1 MRIATRDSSA
11 VRAAI
16 PMPRGG
22 ACLMTGFPGLETG
35 VDGSGYI
42 DPIALEDTFA
52 DLADHGVRL
61 LLVLPEER
69 ELPGGSFAL
78 LRAQLARHGIE
89 GLFLPVVD
97 FHAPDAGFLQEWA
110 DLGPTLHRIMAE
122 GGRIAAC
129 CQYGAGRSG
138 LTAAWLL
145 IEQGLDAS
153 AAVALVRSHFEDAVE
168 SEAQLQFLQS
178 RAPAAVGTTPGQH
191 SHSNK

>member
-1 MRIATRDSSA
+1 M
-11 VRAAI
+11 
-16 PMPRGG
+16 
-22 ACLMTGFPGLETG
+22 
-35 VDGSGYI
+35 DGSGYI

-61 LLVLPEER
+61 LLVLPEEQ
-69 ELPGGSFAL
+69 ELPEGQLRPVARAIGGATGSRGCSCRWWIFT
-78 LRAQLARHGIE
+78 RPI
-89 GLFLPVVD
+89 
-97 FHAPDAGFLQEWA
+97 AGFLQEWA
-110 DLGPTLHRIMAE
+110 DLGPTLHRIMAK
-122 GGRIAAC
+122 GDRIAAC

-145 IEQGLDAS
+145 IEQGLDAP

-178 RAPAAVGTTPGQH
+178 RAPPAVGTTRGQH